1 MPRFTLVLDGPP
13 EPSRE
18 FNLCSRCA
26 HDASVIEAVFAKKA
40 GVPLQEA
47 NAVQRALVPHTS
59 FDFAPQPVPCLS
71 CARILSAE
79 DD

>member
-1 MPRFTLVLDGPP
+1 MPRFTLVPQGPP
-13 EPSRE
+13 DPGQE

-26 HDASVIEAVFAKKA
+26 QDPAVLEAVFAKKA

-47 NAVQRALVPHTS
+47 DAVPRALVSHTS